1 VMHNS
6 SHGPALDGHFRRHL
20 LPRTLPMI
28 DAWPQLESH
37 IVVAP
42 VAGLVLAF
50 AGWSGWSGKVW
61 M

>member
-1 VMHNS
+1 
-6 SHGPALDGHFRRHL
+6 
-20 LPRTLPMI
+20 MI